1 MPAGAQNMPA
11 GTAAPST
18 GSNINPAML
27 ASLQNTANLSLMN
40 AANNP
45 NVQHLQ
51 NTLRQQQL
59 MNAAGMGSPAGG
71 GPQHQQQQHQ
81 QQGQQQNMNG
91 NINEIQ

>member
-1 MPAGAQNMPA
+1 MAAGNMTQNMPV
-11 GTAAPST
+11 GSGAPVT

-51 NTLRQQQL
+51 NTLRQQQM
-59 MNAAGMGSPAGG
+59 MNTAVMSPATGG
-71 GPQHQQQQHQ
+71 KQPQQQQG
-81 QQGQQQNMNG
+81 GQQQVQQNMSGKLN
-91 NINEIQ
+91 